1 MSLVRHVGVALV
13 LLLAQAPAKAPAQA
27 EIIAVGPERAIKLP
41 SLALRNASEG
51 DTIAID
57 EGEYY
62 DCLRINIAGLTIE
75 GGGAGAVLTDTTCDG
90 KAIIVAA
97 GDRLTLRNLTLQR
110 ARVPDGNGAGIR
122 AEGSGLTIEKLR
134 FINNQAGLLGA
145 DNPTTTIIIRDS
157 RFEGN
162 GQCDGT
168 RCAPAIVVGAA
179 ARLRIERSEITGTR
193 DAHQI
198 VSSARSTEIVA
209 SRIEDGP
216 RGTASLQLF
225 LPIGGSLL
233 LEDNIFQKGPRA
245 ASLRAAVLMDGS
257 AGEVFAARRN
267 RFINQTGQSVP
278 FILNWSDGS
287 PVLQGNAMEPA
298 GDEVSTSGYL
308 THRAAGLLR
317 GAKQTA
323 RDVAG
328 IAKRGVQSLL
338 RW

>member
-1 MSLVRHVGVALV
+1 MHLARLV
-13 LLLAQAPAKAPAQA
+13 LLLLLAFAPAQA
-27 EIIAVGPERAIKLP
+27 ETIAVGPERAIKLP
-41 SLALRNASEG
+41 SLALRSASEG

-62 DCLRINIAGLTIE
+62 DCLRVNIAGLTIE

-97 GDRLTLRNLTLQR
+97 ADRLTLRNLTLQR

-122 AEGSGLTIEKLR
+122 AEGRGLTVEKLR

-145 DNPTTTIIIRDS
+145 DNPASIIIIRDS

-162 GQCDGT
+162 GQCDGA
-168 RCAPAIVVGAA
+168 RCVPAIVVGVATK
-179 ARLRIERSEITGTR
+179 LRIERSQITGTR

-198 VSSARSTEIVA
+198 VSSARSTEIVG
-209 SRIEDGP
+209 SLIEDGA
-216 RGTASLQLF
+216 RGSASLQLF
-225 LPIGGSLL
+225 LPAGGSLL
-233 LEDNIFQKGPRA
+233 LEENVFQKGPR
-245 ASLRAAVLMDGS
+245 SGNLRAAVLIDGG
-257 AGEVFAARRN
+257 AGAVFAARRN

-287 PVLQGNAMEPA
+287 PVLQGNAVEPV

-308 THRAAGLLR
+308 THRAAGLAR
-317 GAKQTA
+317 GAKQAA
-323 RDVAG
+323 RDVTG